1 MRQSETVRR
10 ALLEEVY
17 KQRLPLEEAVE
28 KVCTH
33 PSLGEA
39 LVLEL
44 RNMARADA

>member
-1 MRQSETVRR
+1 MRQSEAVRR

-28 KVCTH
+28 KCTH